1 MSAPTPFVPGARAA
15 FTLGIETTLASRRAW
30 LTGLLLGLPALL
42 AVAYRVAAA
51 SGVELHLTGWQVYGD
66 FAVTLYWVGLALPL
80 VALLQSSGY
89 AEEVEARTI
98 VYLLTRP
105 VSRASLLVGRFA
117 AYFVF
122 ALGVTLAAQLATFLL
137 LASQEGAGAFF
148 GRVPGLVRDAGVL
161 ALALLAYGALF
172 TLLGV
177 LLRRPLLPGLGF
189 LFGWELLAN
198 LPGYLPR
205 LTVARHL
212 RGLLPYAP
220 PVEGLFGLF
229 TPLPVSGWACLL
241 SLALVI
247 GGGLTLATLV
257 FERREYVLPQ

>member
-1 MSAPTPFVPGARAA
+1 MNAPTPFRASARAA
-15 FTLGIETTLASRRAW
+15 FSLGLETTLASRRAW
-30 LTGLLLGLPALL
+30 LTGLLLGLPAVL
-42 AVAYRVAAA
+42 ALAYRAAA
-51 SGVELHLTGWQVYGD
+51 LAGVELHLPGWQVYGD

-80 VALLQSSGY
+80 VALLQASGY

-105 VSRASLLVGRFA
+105 ASRGALLVGRFA
-117 AYFVF
+117 AYAVF
-122 ALGVTLAAQLATFLL
+122 ALGVTLVAQLVTFLL
-137 LASQEGAGAFF
+137 LGTQDGTGAFF
-148 GRVPGLVRDAGVL
+148 GRVPGLLRDAGVL
-161 ALALLAYGALF
+161 ALALLSYGALF

-212 RGLLPYAP
+212 RGLLPYSP
-220 PVEGLFGLF
+220 PMEGLFGLF
-229 TPLPVSGWACLL
+229 TPLPVSGLACLL

-247 GGGLTLATLV
+247 AGGLGLAGFV
-257 FERREYVLPQ
+257 FSRREYVLPQ